1 VVVDHNAN
9 LGSVPT
15 PVLFIVFNRP
25 DLTRKV
31 FETIRKVKPS
41 KLFVAADGPR
51 VDYLGEEKLC
61 AEVREI
67 TTSIDWDCE
76 VRTRFHYQNL
86 GCKRAV
92 SSAITWF
99 FENVEEGIIL
109 EDDCLPHPTFFRFCE
124 ELLEKYRYDDRI
136 AQISGSNFLFG
147 RKRTNYS
154 YYFSRY
160 THIWGWASWR
170 RAWKYYDEE
179 MKIWPVVCNEGW
191 LKDILG
197 NRERIKYW
205 RTNFQETFDGKIN
218 TWDYQW
224 NFACLLQNALSIMPN
239 VNLTSNIGFGPEA
252 SHTKSGGR
260 FENMKLYPMEFP
272 LQHPPFL
279 IRDAQSDKFTDKV
292 MFTYPLIN
300 KIKTKIKRLI
310 RME

>member
-1 VVVDHNAN
+1 MAYWQLH
-9 LGSVPT
+9 T
-15 PVLFIVFNRP
+15 PVALLIFKRPETTAQVFAEIA
-25 DLTRKV
+25 KA
-31 FETIRKVKPS
+31 KPPQ
-41 KLFVAADGPR
+41 LLVVADGPR
-51 VDYLGEEKLC
+51 PDWPGEEEQC
-61 AEVREI
+61 AATRALIEN
-67 TTSIDWDCE
+67 IDWECE
-76 VRTRFHYQNL
+76 VLHNYSDINL
-86 GCKRAV
+86 GCKKRV
-92 SSAITWF
+92 SSGLDWVFNT
-99 FENVEEGIIL
+99 VEEAIIL

-124 ELLEKYRYDDRI
+124 ELLERYRYDERI
-136 AQISGSNFLFG
+136 AQISGSNYLFG
-147 RKRTNYS
+147 RKRTNDS

-160 THIWGWASWR
+160 VHIWGWASWR

-179 MKIWPVVCNEGW
+179 MKIWPLVCNEGW
-191 LKDILG
+191 LKDIFG

-205 RTNFQETFDGKIN
+205 RTNFQETFEGKIN

-224 NFACLLQNALSIMPN
+224 NFTCLLRNSLSVMPN

-260 FENMKLYPMEFP
+260 FEDMQVFPMQFP

-310 RME
+310 KME